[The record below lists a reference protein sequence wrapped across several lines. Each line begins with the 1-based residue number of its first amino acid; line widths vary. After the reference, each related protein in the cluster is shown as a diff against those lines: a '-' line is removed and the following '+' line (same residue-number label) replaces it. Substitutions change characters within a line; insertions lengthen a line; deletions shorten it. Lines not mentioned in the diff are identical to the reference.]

1 MHMAEERHLVVT
13 VFESEAKA
21 MSAAEWLMKWERMNK
36 DVDDIRFGAIG
47 VLTAGEDREIKVHRV
62 GKRDAKEGAG
72 LGLIIGALVGAVTA
86 GIGLLGG
93 MAVGALAGG
102 VGGGLIHKGLGM
114 YEGDLADLTD
124 KLCSGRAA
132 VAIVVDETAVRAVT
146 DQLIDLGGEIKV
158 YECSLEALKKAEGGP
173 T

>member
-1 MHMAEERHLVVT
+1 MAEERHLVVT

-21 MSAAEWLMKWERMNK
+21 MAAAEWLTKWERMNK
-36 DVDDIRFGAIG
+36 DVDDIKFGAIG
-47 VLTAGEDREIKVHRV
+47 VLTAGEDREIEVHRV

-72 LGLIIGALVGAVTA
+72 LGLVIGALVGAVTA
-86 GIGLLGG
+86 GVGLVGG

-102 VGGGLIHKGLGM
+102 VGGGLVRKGLGM
-114 YEGDLADLTD
+114 HEGDLADLTD

-132 VAIVVDETAVRAVT
+132 VAIVVEESAVRAVT
-146 DQLIDLGGEIKV
+146 DQLVDLGGETKV
-158 YECSLEALKKAEGGP
+158 YECSLALLEDAEGGP